1 MSAPLLPRIVLVDDE
16 PALLALHQRLIQ
28 AMEIGEVTGVAS
40 VDALLQH
47 LDHSL
52 KQGQPA
58 DLILMDI
65 MMPGTNGIEGCRLV
79 HSQQAFQDIPII
91 MLTSMRDTHIL
102 ESAFEEG
109 AMDYVLKPFDEVEL
123 RARLRSALRLKAEI
137 ERRKARERD
146 LLNLS
151 QALISKQIKTEE
163 TLYHDAL
170 TGIYNRRAFDK
181 KLNDEWINCYVLQK
195 SLALILL
202 DIDFFKDY
210 NDRNGHL
217 AGDHCLQSVARK
229 LPENSTGAFSARFG
243 GEEFVVLL
251 PGATVEEALERA
263 EAIRTRIEGL
273 MLAHSSSRVG
283 PYVTVSLGV
292 SALHP
297 AEYPKSD
304 VLIQRAD
311 EAMYRAKQQGRNR
324 VSI

>member
-1 MSAPLLPRIVLVDDE
+1 MRASLPHIVLVDDE
-16 PALLALHQRLIQ
+16 PALLALHLRLIQ
-28 AMEIGEVTGVAS
+28 AMEIGEVKGVDS
-40 VDALLQH
+40 VDALMQYLA
-47 LDHSL
+47 HSL
-52 KQGQPA
+52 KQGQA
-58 DLILMDI
+58 VDLILMDI
-65 MMPGTNGIEGCRLV
+65 MMPGTDGIEGCRLV

-91 MLTSMRDTHIL
+91 MLTSMRDAHIL
-102 ESAFEEG
+102 ESAFEQG
-109 AMDYVLKPFDEVEL
+109 AMDYVLKPFDEIEL

-146 LLNLS
+146 LLDLS
-151 QALISKQIKTEE
+151 QALIGKQIKTEE

-181 KLNDEWINCYVLQK
+181 KLHDEWINCYVLQK
-195 SLALILL
+195 CLALILF

-217 AGDHCLQSVARK
+217 AGDQCLQAVARS
-229 LPENSTGAFSARFG
+229 LPENNSGGFSARFG

-251 PGATVEEALERA
+251 PGARLDEATARA
-263 EAIRTRIEGL
+263 EAIRTRIESL
-273 MLAHSSSRVG
+273 MLPHSGSRVG

-292 SALHP
+292 SALNP

-311 EAMYRAKQQGRNR
+311 EAMYRAKQAGRNR
-324 VSI
+324 VSL